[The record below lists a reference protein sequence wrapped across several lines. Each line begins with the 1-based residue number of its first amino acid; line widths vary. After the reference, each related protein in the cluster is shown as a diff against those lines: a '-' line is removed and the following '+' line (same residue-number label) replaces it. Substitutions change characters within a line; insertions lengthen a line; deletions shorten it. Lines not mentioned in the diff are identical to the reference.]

1 LLKMKNFIT
10 ENLVYF
16 AVSALLLGILFRFGK
31 SYAIENQDFTLIV
44 FLAVAYFVAMFVTGW
59 YFGKKDHENL
69 PIYDIGFRFH
79 LFTYVIF
86 FVIAFLWFLLNF
98 NAQQENIIA
107 INMTALFW
115 GIFILIHFAFYLW
128 TRRKTIN
135 GLDKKELFE

>member
-1 LLKMKNFIT
+1 MKYFIT
-10 ENLVYF
+10 KNLVCF
-16 AVSALLLGILFRFGK
+16 AGSASLLGILFRFGL
-31 SYAIENQDFTLIV
+31 SYAIENQYFTLIV

-86 FVIAFLWFLLNF
+86 FAIAFSWFLLNF
-98 NAQQENIIA
+98 NAQQESIVA
-107 INMTALFW
+107 VSRTALIW
-115 GIFILIHFAFYLW
+115 GFFILIHFGLYLW

-135 GLDKKELFE
+135 GLDKEELFE